1 MPATIVIGAQW
12 GDEGKGRVVDYF
24 AAQADLVA
32 RYNGGDN
39 AGHTV
44 IAEGHKLALHLI
56 PSGILYRDALCLI
69 GAGTVVNPLNL
80 LKEMEALR
88 AAGIEISPQRLKIAA
103 AAHLILPTHRLLDG
117 ASEGRRGQSAIGTT
131 QRGIGP
137 AYADKAARV
146 NLRAGQLRDPDAFAV
161 AARTLLESH
170 VLRLTQLYELE
181 AMPDLTPL
189 VAQLYEAAQ
198 ALAPYLVDGVAL
210 LSQALAAG
218 QRVLCEGAQGT
229 LLDLDHGTYPFVTS
243 SATIAGGALTG
254 LGFGPKE
261 VTRVVGVAKAYTTRV
276 GAGPFP
282 TELLDETGER
292 IRRVGYEYGTTT
304 GRPRR
309 CGWLDAVILRYA
321 AQVNGLTE
329 LAVTKLDVL
338 SGLPALRIAVA
349 YELDGERVTDFPAE
363 WGSEVLAH
371 CRPVYEELP
380 GWSAEIGTVRER
392 AALPAEAR
400 AYLERIETLTG
411 VPVTF
416 IGVGPER
423 EAMILP

>member
-56 PSGILYRDALCLI
+56 PSGILYRAALCLI

-103 AAHLILPTHRLLDG
+103 AAHLILPTHKLLDG

-181 AMPDLTPL
+181 TMPDLTPL
-189 VAQLYEAAQ
+189 VAELYAAAQ

-210 LSQALAAG
+210 LRQTLAAG

-321 AQVNGLTE
+321 TQVNGLTE

-349 YELDGERVTDFPAE
+349 YELDGERITDFPAE
-363 WGSEVLAH
+363 WGSEVLAR